1 MGRQER
7 IPPEPPRVTGSVKVG
22 SPNIRYRTGA
32 SGGPMGRSAAPVLA
46 TRTRTM
52 AGEDSKVDQVVQ
64 DLMEGDLTKEQRV
77 RLLRELVRRG
87 EDLPD
92 DMLDSA
98 LQKLMDRL
106 TE

>member
-1 MGRQER
+1 
-7 IPPEPPRVTGSVKVG
+7 
-22 SPNIRYRTGA
+22 
-32 SGGPMGRSAAPVLA
+32 
-46 TRTRTM
+46 M
-52 AGEDSKVDQVVQ
+52 AGEDSKVDQIVQ
-64 DLMEGDLTKEQRV
+64 ELMEGDLTKEQRV

-98 LQKLMDRL
+98 RQKLMDRL

>member
-1 MGRQER
+1 
-7 IPPEPPRVTGSVKVG
+7 
-22 SPNIRYRTGA
+22 
-32 SGGPMGRSAAPVLA
+32 
-46 TRTRTM
+46 M
-52 AGEDSKVDQVVQ
+52 AGEDSKVDQIVQ
-64 DLMEGDLTKEQRV
+64 ELMEGDLTKEQRV

>member
-1 MGRQER
+1 
-7 IPPEPPRVTGSVKVG
+7 
-22 SPNIRYRTGA
+22 
-32 SGGPMGRSAAPVLA
+32 
-46 TRTRTM
+46 M
-52 AGEDSKVDQVVQ
+52 AGEDSKVDQIVQ
-64 DLMEGDLTKEQRV
+64 ELMEGDLTKEQRV
-77 RLLRELVRRG
+77 RLLRELVRHG

>member
-1 MGRQER
+1 
-7 IPPEPPRVTGSVKVG
+7 
-22 SPNIRYRTGA
+22 
-32 SGGPMGRSAAPVLA
+32 
-46 TRTRTM
+46 M
-52 AGEDSKVDQVVQ
+52 AGEDSKVDQIVQ
-64 DLMEGDLTKEQRV
+64 ELMEGDLIKEQRV